1 MAKAIQPITIWYNGE
16 NKTGSELN
24 VLLSYDNLEDRGIF
38 QYDIKEA
45 VTQQGDYLVGGL
57 SLSNGYINI
66 EGVDYQNWDNSN
78 DEAYQFVSSKL
89 NVTLV

>member
-24 VLLSYDNLEDRGIF
+24 VILSYDNLEDRGIF
-38 QYDIKEA
+38 QYDIKEG
-45 VTQQGDYLVGGL
+45 VTQQGDIFIGGV
-57 SLSNGYINI
+57 SLTNGYINI
-66 EGVDYQNWDNSN
+66 EAQDYIDWDNSN
-78 DEAYQFVSSKL
+78 EQAYQFVANKL

>member
-24 VLLSYDNLEDRGIF
+24 VVLSYDNLKDRGIF

-78 DEAYQFVSSKL
+78 DAAYQFVASKL
-89 NVTLV
+89 NVTIL

>member
-24 VLLSYDNLEDRGIF
+24 VVLSYDNLEDRGIF

-45 VTQQGDYLVGGL
+45 VTQEGDYLVGGL

-66 EGVDYQNWDNSN
+66 EGEDYQNWDNSN
-78 DEAYQFVSSKL
+78 NAAYQFVASKL
-89 NVTLV
+89 NVTIL

>member
-16 NKTGSELN
+16 NKTGSELS
-24 VLLSYDNLEDRGIF
+24 VVLSYDNLKDKGIF
-38 QYDIKEA
+38 QYDIKEG

-66 EGVDYQNWDNSN
+66 EKEDYQNWDNSN
-78 DEAYQFVSSKL
+78 DAAYQFVASKL
-89 NVTLV
+89 NVTIL

>member
-24 VLLSYDNLEDRGIF
+24 VILSYDNLKDKGIF
-38 QYDIKEA
+38 QYDIKEG

-57 SLSNGYINI
+57 SLTNGYINI
-66 EGVDYQNWDNSN
+66 DGVDYQNWDNSN
-78 DEAYQFVSSKL
+78 DAAYQFVASKL